1 MATNDNQ
8 QEINRISDIKA
19 KLHEDIELNNLFLDM
34 IDYPMSLCEE
44 QIMHLNNADFPEE
57 NRYLDIEVKS
67 FITPAE
73 KVRKVVQVWKEL
85 EIISRFIDNALYA
98 NYFKFYED
106 LSDDDYNILAIKYIV
121 KNKLI

>member
-1 MATNDNQ
+1 MATDNQ
-8 QEINRISDIKA
+8 QEINRINDIKA

-34 IDYPMSLCEE
+34 IDYPMSMLEE
-44 QIMHLNNADFPEE
+44 QIMHLFNADFPEE
-57 NRYLDIEVKS
+57 NKYMDIEIRS
-67 FITPAE
+67 FLTPAE
-73 KVRKVVQVWKEL
+73 KVRKVVEVLKEL
-85 EIISRFIDNALYA
+85 DLINRFIACEMYA